1 MQKKKQEKKPA
12 YQPAVDDWVKGYQDC
27 EKGRPHKEGKS
38 SEYDRGFGDCYQ
50 TQAIEGSEGE

>member
-12 YQPAVDDWVKGYQDC
+12 YQPAVDDWVKGYQAASN
-27 EKGRPHKEGKS
+27 GIPHQEGKS
-38 SEYDRGFGDCYQ
+38 EEYDRGFNDSYQ